1 MNLYKNRRDD
11 YVRKRLQFD
20 IDTILIYRMF
30 ATLILLWQTYA
41 SIQFQPYTFYHMYT
55 NWTLFLTTIFYCMIL
70 YDDIFDVKYQWFHSL
85 LFKMNIV
92 LINATSIVVFFY
104 WVTGANDFAK
114 APWLMFANH
123 SWTMFTTPFEMLLS
137 SNSKHLTMKH
147 YYQYFVLFHFSWC
160 FGLLPYHN
168 PYKLPISFQEKPI
181 GSTLLVLITSIVF
194 SVIHYV
200 YLKFFRNVNNVI
212 NKKKKDQ

>member
-1 MNLYKNRRDD
+1 MYPFAQVSVGLPLGFQLGVRALPALEVSGSEFSTYGVGLKHNLSQYFGRRRTRDD
-11 YVRKRLQFD
+11 DLEVAAIVAY
-20 IDTILIYRMF
+20 
-30 ATLILLWQTYA
+30 
-41 SIQFQPYTFYHMYT
+41 
-55 NWTLFLTTIFYCMIL
+55 
-70 YDDIFDVKYQWFHSL
+70 DIFDVKYQWFHSL

-160 FGLLPYHN
+160 FGLLLYHN